1 VSTTDPRE
9 LADLAGRVAT
19 DVGRE
24 IARRRAAGVARVATK
39 TSPTDMVTEF
49 DGAAER
55 MILAALASARPDDG
69 FVGEEGAAR
78 PGSSGVSWLIDPIDG
93 TTNLLYDLP
102 GWAVSLGACGEAGP
116 IAGAVFVPT
125 TDELFSAAV
134 GHGARLN
141 GRTIRCRESTDLA
154 TALVGTGFAYQ
165 PAVRAEQGRFVA
177 ALLPRV
183 RDIRRYGAAAV
194 DLCSVAA
201 GRLDVYVEEG
211 LNPWDLAAGE
221 VIAREAG
228 ATVTDL
234 AGGPVRP
241 GSVLACSPGLHES
254 FVELLAELKAF

>member
-1 VSTTDPRE
+1 

-24 IARRRAAGVARVATK
+24 IARRRAAGIARVATK

-49 DGAAER
+49 DGAAEL
-55 MILAALASARPDDG
+55 MILAALGAARPDDG

-93 TTNLLYDLP
+93 TTNFLYDLP
-102 GWAVSLGACGEAGP
+102 GWGVSIAACTEAGP

-125 TDELFSAAV
+125 TDELFSAALD
-134 GHGARLN
+134 HGAFLN
-141 GRTIRCRESTDLA
+141 GQPIRCRESTDVA

-165 PAVRAEQGRFVA
+165 PATRAEQGLFVA

-234 AGGPVRP
+234 DGGPVHP
-241 GSVLACSPGLHES
+241 GSVLVCSPALHEP
-254 FVELLAELKAF
+254 FLELLAELRAV

>member
-1 VSTTDPRE
+1 VTTDPRE
-9 LADLAGRVAT
+9 LTDLAGTVAT

-24 IARRRAAGVARVATK
+24 IARRRADGVARVATK
-39 TSPTDMVTEF
+39 STPTDMVTEF

-55 MILAALASARPDDG
+55 MILAALEAARPDDG
-69 FVGEEGAAR
+69 YLGEEGAAR

-102 GWAVSLGACGEAGP
+102 GWAVSIAACTEAGP
-116 IAGAVFVPT
+116 VAGAVFVPA
-125 TDELFSAAV
+125 TDELFSAAL
-134 GHGARLN
+134 GHGAHLN
-141 GRTIRCRESTDLA
+141 GRSIRCRAHTDVA

-165 PAVRAEQGRFVA
+165 PATRAEQGLLVA

-183 RDIRRYGAAAV
+183 RDIRRYGSAAV

-201 GRLDVYVEEG
+201 GRLDVYVEEA

-221 VIAREAG
+221 IIAREAG

-234 AGGPVRP
+234 DGGPVRP
-241 GSVLACSPGLHES
+241 ESVLACSPGLHGA
-254 FVELLAELKAF
+254 FVELLAEVRAR

>member
-1 VSTTDPRE
+1 VTTDPRE
-9 LADLAGRVAT
+9 LADLAGRVTT

-24 IARRRAAGVARVATK
+24 IARRRAAGIVRVATK

-49 DGAAER
+49 DGAAEV
-55 MILAALASARPDDG
+55 MILAALEAARPDDG

-93 TTNLLYDLP
+93 TTNFLYDLP
-102 GWAVSLGACGEAGP
+102 GWAVSIAACTEAGP

-125 TDELFSAAV
+125 TDELFSAAL
-134 GHGARLN
+134 GHGASLN
-141 GRTIRCRESTDLA
+141 GQPIRCRESTDVA

-165 PAVRAEQGRFVA
+165 PATRAEQGLLVA

-234 AGGPVRP
+234 TGGPVHP
-241 GSVLACSPGLHES
+241 GSVLACSPALHEP
-254 FVELLAELKAF
+254 FIELLAELRGA